1 MAETHDTASRT
12 GFPPLGGQ
20 GPRRRE
26 PKRSATA
33 PAIGTTSG
41 DLADPRRTG
50 RPAVTAGTAIGK
62 TQARTRAEAAR
73 IAETHGR
80 L

>member
-1 MAETHDTASRT
+1 MTRPRAQDFHHSADRARS
-12 GFPPLGGQ
+12 
-20 GPRRRE
+20 PRRRE

-41 DLADPRRTG
+41 DLADPRRIG

-62 TQARTRAEAAR
+62 TPARTRAEAAR
-73 IAETHGR
+73 IAETDGR